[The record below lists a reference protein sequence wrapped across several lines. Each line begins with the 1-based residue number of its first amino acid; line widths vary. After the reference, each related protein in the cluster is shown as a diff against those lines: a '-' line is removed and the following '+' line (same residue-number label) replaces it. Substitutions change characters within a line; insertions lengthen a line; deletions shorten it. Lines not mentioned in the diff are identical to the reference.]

1 MSDTAV
7 PATNGNRAR
16 RRGLLILGA
25 IVALAAIGY
34 TTHWLTVARYYESTD
49 DAYVAS
55 DIVQITSEVSG
66 AVLNIH
72 IDDTQ
77 TVERGQ
83 VLVELD
89 PADANIAVSAAEAEL
104 ARTVRQVRAMY
115 AQAAQLRAQIAE
127 RETDLK
133 KSRSDYARRQA
144 LVADAA
150 VSGEELAHAQDTNA
164 RARAALQ
171 AAQRQLDATL
181 AQIEGTTLENHPDVL
196 AASAGLRD
204 ASLALRRTTIRSP
217 VAGTVAKRG
226 VQVGQH
232 VNPGAPLLAVVPLDD
247 AWIDAN
253 FKESQLKSVRVGQP
267 VTVHADIYGDDV
279 VYTGT
284 VAGLAAGSG
293 SAFALLPAQ
302 NASGNWIKIVQ
313 RVPVRI
319 TLDPEQLKNN
329 PLRVGLSMHAEIE
342 VRDTSGPLV
351 ASQVRNTPQ
360 PQRESVGADPGIEQR
375 IADIIHQNGAV
386 AGSGRA
392 LPNTQRG
399 AAIASMNFPKKLQ
412 ATRQSG
418 MPQIDRQGQLR

>member
-1 MSDTAV
+1 MSDTTA
-7 PATNGNRAR
+7 PATNGNGAR
-16 RRGLLILGA
+16 RKGLLILA
-25 IVALAAIGY
+25 AVVALSAIGY
-34 TTHWLTVARYYESTD
+34 TAYWLTVSRYYESTD
-49 DAYVAS
+49 DAYAAS

-66 AVLNIH
+66 AVLGVH
-72 IDDTQ
+72 VDDTQ

-104 ARTVRQVRAMY
+104 ARTVREVRALY
-115 AQAAQLRAQIAE
+115 AQAEQLRAQIAE

-133 KSRSDYARRQA
+133 KSQSDYTRRQA
-144 LVADAA
+144 LVADGA
-150 VSGEELAHAQDTNA
+150 VSGEELAHAQDTIA
-164 RARAALQ
+164 QARAALH
-171 AAQRQLDATL
+171 ASQRQLDATL
-181 AQIEGTTLENHPDVL
+181 AQIEGTTLEDHPNVL
-196 AASAGLRD
+196 AAAARLRD

-217 VAGTVAKRG
+217 VTGTVAKRG

-232 VNPGAPLLAVVPLDD
+232 VNAGAPLLAVVPLDD
-247 AWIDAN
+247 VWIDAN
-253 FKESQLKSVRVGQP
+253 FKESQLKHVRVGQP

-279 VYTGT
+279 EYTGT

-319 TLDPEQLKNN
+319 ALDAEQLKKN

-360 PQRESVGADPGIEQR
+360 PLQKSVGEDPGIEQR
-375 IADIIHQNGAV
+375 IAEIIHRNASAPTATV
-386 AGSGRA
+386 AS
-392 LPNTQRG
+392 T
-399 AAIASMNFPKKLQ
+399 
-412 ATRQSG
+412 
-418 MPQIDRQGQLR
+418 

>member
-1 MSDTAV
+1 MSDTPT
-7 PATNGNRAR
+7 PATNGNGAR
-16 RRGLLILGA
+16 RRGLLILTAVVALGA
-25 IVALAAIGY
+25 IAY
-34 TTHWLTVARYYESTD
+34 TAYWFTVARYYESTD

-66 AVLNIH
+66 AVLGVH
-72 IDDTQ
+72 VDDTQ

-104 ARTVRQVRAMY
+104 ARTVRQVRALY
-115 AQAAQLRAQIAE
+115 AQAEQLRAQIAE

-133 KSRSDYARRQA
+133 KSQSDYARRQA
-144 LVADAA
+144 LVADGA
-150 VSGEELAHAQDTNA
+150 VSGEELAHAQDTIA
-164 RARAALQ
+164 QTRAALQ

-181 AQIEGTTLENHPDVL
+181 AQIEGTTLEDHPDVL
-196 AASAGLRD
+196 AAAARLRD

-217 VAGTVAKRG
+217 VTGTVAKRG

-247 AWIDAN
+247 VWIDAN

-267 VTVHADIYGDDV
+267 VAVHADIYGKDV
-279 VYTGT
+279 EYTGT

-319 TLDPEQLKNN
+319 TIDPAQLKNS

-351 ASQVRNTPQ
+351 ATQVRNTPQ
-360 PQRESVGADPGIEQR
+360 PLRQSVGEDPGVEQR
-375 IADIIHQNGAV
+375 IVEIIHQNAAASKGAV
-386 AGSGRA
+386 ASTRSAPRDKRA
-392 LPNTQRG
+392 KMASIDAPG
-399 AAIASMNFPKKLQ
+399 AVPAIQ
-412 ATRQSG
+412 
-418 MPQIDRQGQLR
+418 

>member
-1 MSDTAV
+1 MSDTTT
-7 PATNGNRAR
+7 PATNGNGAR
-16 RRGLLILGA
+16 RRGLLILA
-25 IVALAAIGY
+25 AVVALSAIGY
-34 TTHWLTVARYYESTD
+34 TAYWLTVARYYESTD

-66 AVLNIH
+66 AVLGVH
-72 IDDTQ
+72 VDDTQ

-89 PADANIAVSAAEAEL
+89 PADANIAVAAAEAEL
-104 ARTVRQVRAMY
+104 ARTVRQVRALY
-115 AQAAQLRAQIAE
+115 AQAEQLRAQIAE

-133 KSRSDYARRQA
+133 KSQSDYARRQA
-144 LVADAA
+144 LVADGA
-150 VSGEELAHAQDTNA
+150 VSGEELAHAQDTIA
-164 RARAALQ
+164 QTRAALQ

-181 AQIEGTTLENHPDVL
+181 AQIEGTTLEDHPDVL
-196 AASAGLRD
+196 AAAARLRD

-217 VAGTVAKRG
+217 VTGTVAKRG

-247 AWIDAN
+247 VWIDAN
-253 FKESQLKSVRVGQP
+253 FKESQLKNVRVGQP
-267 VTVHADIYGDDV
+267 VSVHADLYGKDIE
-279 VYTGT
+279 YTGT

-319 TLDPEQLKNN
+319 TLDPEQLKSS

-360 PQRESVGADPGIEQR
+360 PLRQSVGDDPNIEQR
-375 IADIIHQNGAV
+375 IAEIIHQNTSTTRGAV
-386 AGSGRA
+386 ARA
-392 LPNTQRG
+392 RSATPSRDKRAKMASVDSPETLP
-399 AAIASMNFPKKLQ
+399 AIQ
-412 ATRQSG
+412 
-418 MPQIDRQGQLR
+418 

>member
-1 MSDTAV
+1 MSDT
-7 PATNGNRAR
+7 PAPAANGNGNGAR
-16 RRGLLILGA
+16 KRGLLILAA
-25 IVALAAIGY
+25 IVALAGIGY
-34 TTHWLTVARYYESTD
+34 TTYWLTVGRYYESTD

-66 AVLNIH
+66 AVLGVH
-72 IDDTQ
+72 VDDTQ
-77 TVERGQ
+77 SVERGQ

-104 ARTVRQVRAMY
+104 ARTVRQVRALY
-115 AQAAQLRAQIAE
+115 SQAEQLRAQIAE

-133 KSRSDYARRQA
+133 KSQSDYARRQA
-144 LVADAA
+144 LVADGA
-150 VSGEELAHAQDTNA
+150 VSGEELAHAQDTIA
-164 RARAALQ
+164 QTRASLQ

-181 AQIEGTTLENHPDVL
+181 AQIEGTTLEDHPNVL
-196 AASAGLRD
+196 AAAAKLRD

-217 VAGTVAKRG
+217 VSGTIAKRG
-226 VQVGQH
+226 VQLGQH
-232 VNPGAPLLAVVPLDD
+232 VSAGAPLLAVVPLEDV
-247 AWIDAN
+247 WIDAN

-267 VTVHADIYGDDV
+267 VTVHADIYGKDV
-279 VYTGT
+279 EYKGT

-319 TLDPEQLKNN
+319 TLDPEQLKQN

-342 VRDTSGPLV
+342 IRDTSGPLV

-360 PQRESVGADPGIEQR
+360 PLQKSVGEDTGIEQR
-375 IADIIHQNGAV
+375 IAEIIHQNATANGAV
-386 AGSGRA
+386 ANSRQNTRGGTVASIGSA
-392 LPNTQRG
+392 D
-399 AAIASMNFPKKLQ
+399 
-412 ATRQSG
+412 TRQAS
-418 MPQIDRQGQLR
+418 R

>member
-1 MSDTAV
+1 M
-7 PATNGNRAR
+7 
-16 RRGLLILGA
+16 LILAAVVA
-25 IVALAAIGY
+25 ISAIGY
-34 TTHWLTVARYYESTD
+34 GAYWFSVARYYQSTD

-55 DIVQITSEVSG
+55 DIVQITSEVSA
-66 AVLNIH
+66 AVLGVH
-72 IDDTQ
+72 VDDTQ
-77 TVERGQ
+77 TVALGQ

-104 ARTVRQVRAMY
+104 ARTVRQVRALY
-115 AQAAQLRAQIAE
+115 AQAEQLRAQIRE

-133 KSRSDYARRQA
+133 KSQNDFARRQA
-144 LVADAA
+144 LVADGA
-150 VSGEELAHAQDTNA
+150 VSGEELAHAQDTISQT
-164 RARAALQ
+164 RAALQ

-181 AQIEGTTLENHPDVL
+181 AQIEGTTLEDHPDVL
-196 AASAGLRD
+196 AAAAKLRD

-232 VNPGAPLLAVVPLDD
+232 VNAGAPLLAVVPLDD
-247 AWIDAN
+247 VWIDAN
-253 FKESQLKSVRVGQP
+253 FKEGQLKDVRVGQP
-267 VTVHADIYGDDV
+267 VAVHADIYGNDIE
-279 VYTGT
+279 YTGK

-319 TLDPEQLKNN
+319 VLDSEQLKQH

-360 PQRESVGADPGIEQR
+360 PLRKSVGEDDGIEQR
-375 IADIIHQNGAV
+375 IAEIIHRNASASGVV
-386 AGSGRA
+386 ASSRQWQ
-392 LPNTQRG
+392 PNSPG
-399 AAIASMNFPKKLQ
+399 HAKLASAK
-412 ATRQSG
+412 
-418 MPQIDRQGQLR
+418 

>member
-1 MSDTAV
+1 MSDT
-7 PATNGNRAR
+7 PAPAANGNGAR
-16 RRGLLILGA
+16 KRGLLILA
-25 IVALAAIGY
+25 TVVALGAIGY
-34 TTHWLTVARYYESTD
+34 TTYWLTVGRYYESTD

-66 AVLNIH
+66 AVLGVH
-72 IDDTQ
+72 VDDTQ
-77 TVERGQ
+77 SVERGQ

-104 ARTVRQVRAMY
+104 ARTVRQVRALY
-115 AQAAQLRAQIAE
+115 SQADQLRAQIAE
-127 RETDLK
+127 RQTDLN
-133 KSRSDYARRQA
+133 KSQNDYARRQA
-144 LVADAA
+144 LVADGA
-150 VSGEELAHAQDTNA
+150 VSGEELAHAQDTIA
-164 RARAALQ
+164 QTRASLQ

-181 AQIEGTTLENHPDVL
+181 AQIEGTTLEDHPNVL
-196 AASAGLRD
+196 AAAAQLRD

-217 VAGTVAKRG
+217 VSGTIAKRG
-226 VQVGQH
+226 VQLGQH

-247 AWIDAN
+247 VWIDAN

-267 VTVHADIYGDDV
+267 VTVHADIYGKDV
-279 VYTGT
+279 EYKGA

-319 TLDPEQLKNN
+319 TLDPEQLKQN

-360 PQRESVGADPGIEQR
+360 PVQKSVGEDTGIEQR
-375 IADIIHQNGAV
+375 IAEIIHQNATANSAV
-386 AGSGRA
+386 ASSPR
-392 LPNTQRG
+392 NTRG
-399 AAIASMNFPKKLQ
+399 ATVAS
-412 ATRQSG
+412 
-418 MPQIDRQGQLR
+418 IDSAGVRASR

>member
-1 MSDTAV
+1 MSDT
-7 PATNGNRAR
+7 PAPAANGNGAR
-16 RRGLLILGA
+16 KRGLLILA
-25 IVALAAIGY
+25 AVVALGAIGY
-34 TTHWLTVARYYESTD
+34 TTYWLTVGRYYESTD

-66 AVLNIH
+66 AVLGVH
-72 IDDTQ
+72 VDDTQ
-77 TVERGQ
+77 SVERGQ

-104 ARTVRQVRAMY
+104 ARTVRQVRALY
-115 AQAAQLRAQIAE
+115 SQADQLRAQIAE
-127 RETDLK
+127 RQTDLN
-133 KSRSDYARRQA
+133 KSQNDYARRQA
-144 LVADAA
+144 LVADGA
-150 VSGEELAHAQDTNA
+150 VSGEELAHAQDTIA
-164 RARAALQ
+164 QTRASLQ

-181 AQIEGTTLENHPDVL
+181 AQIEGTTLEDHPNVL
-196 AASAGLRD
+196 AAAAQLRD

-217 VAGTVAKRG
+217 VSGTIAKRG
-226 VQVGQH
+226 VQLGQH

-247 AWIDAN
+247 VWIDAN

-267 VTVHADIYGDDV
+267 VTVHADIYGKDV
-279 VYTGT
+279 EYKGA

-319 TLDPEQLKNN
+319 TLDPEQLKQN

-360 PQRESVGADPGIEQR
+360 PVQKSVGEDTGIEQR
-375 IADIIHQNGAV
+375 IAEIIHQNATANSAV
-386 AGSGRA
+386 ASSPR
-392 LPNTQRG
+392 NTRG
-399 AAIASMNFPKKLQ
+399 ATVAS
-412 ATRQSG
+412 
-418 MPQIDRQGQLR
+418 IDSAGVRASR